1 MSIVKKLFIWI
12 AILIPP
18 IAFYV
23 LVVRSLTGLP
33 VADDYDSVLQFLLLW
48 KKGSGIS
55 HVIQI
60 VTYQHNEYR
69 LMFENAVVGVQYAI
83 LGHTNF
89 KELAILGDLFVIPL
103 FVLLYLI
110 WRECDRPR
118 GYTLLVFVPVSWILF
133 QLQYA
138 STLNNATA
146 LQTIPVIVFALLTCF
161 LATKTSRIAFLG
173 TLLSLLLCIA
183 SSGNGLLMILVGVIF
198 YLQRREY
205 KRFVTWCAVS
215 TIAFLIYYHG
225 YDFTI
230 SGSQAPVNN
239 NVVSLFKHISLSYGA
254 AFLGS
259 IAARTTP
266 LPAILLCTALVGVF
280 IFATRDQ
287 LFARRPAL
295 YYSSLFFFVTGL
307 AVSGLRSSLGLKTA
321 LASRYRINSAVLL
334 ILLYLYLADKFYGIR
349 VRPLILRASAFVAG
363 VLLLV
368 FTSESDRVGG
378 KFIYTERHKLDVA
391 MLRYERHEPR
401 PTISASSPND
411 LTANNEKRGYYEPK
425 EPILSESIREGIYK
439 LPELPT
445 GN

>member
-295 YYSSLFFFVTGL
+295 YYSSLFFL
-307 AVSGLRSSLGLKTA
+307 
-321 LASRYRINSAVLL
+321 SRV
-334 ILLYLYLADKFYGIR
+334 
-349 VRPLILRASAFVAG
+349 
-363 VLLLV
+363 
-368 FTSESDRVGG
+368 
-378 KFIYTERHKLDVA
+378 
-391 MLRYERHEPR
+391 
-401 PTISASSPND
+401 
-411 LTANNEKRGYYEPK
+411 
-425 EPILSESIREGIYK
+425 
-439 LPELPT
+439 
-445 GN
+445 